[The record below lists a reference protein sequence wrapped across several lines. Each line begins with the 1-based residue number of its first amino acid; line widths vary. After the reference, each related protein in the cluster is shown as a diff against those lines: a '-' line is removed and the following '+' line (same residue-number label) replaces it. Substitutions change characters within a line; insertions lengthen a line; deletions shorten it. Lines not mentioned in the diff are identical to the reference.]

1 MIVEDNTRLCRKPIK
16 DIHIGDCFKL
26 NDSPE
31 SLYIK
36 IDQMT
41 IPGLASCLK
50 VMSGK
55 IELLETDLLVYSVKA
70 RLIIEEYSKEINQ

>member
-1 MIVEDNTRLCRKPIK
+1 MIIEDNTRSLRKPLK
-16 DIHIGDCFKL
+16 DIPIGDCFKL

-50 VMSGK
+50 LINGK
-55 IELLETDLLVYSVKA
+55 IEILETDLLVYPVKA
-70 RLIIEEYSKEINQ
+70 RLIIEEIE